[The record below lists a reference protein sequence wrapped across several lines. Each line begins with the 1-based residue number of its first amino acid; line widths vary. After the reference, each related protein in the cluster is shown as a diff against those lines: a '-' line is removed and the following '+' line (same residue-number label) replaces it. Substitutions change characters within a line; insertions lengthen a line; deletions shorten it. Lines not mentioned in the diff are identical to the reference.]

1 MNYYDIADK
10 FFSKNCQIIKF
21 NSKEEWLQ
29 LRKNG
34 IGGSDVACI
43 LGHSPFK
50 NSIDIYKSKI
60 EDVEQITSK
69 AIEFG
74 NDFEP
79 IIFNAFKYKYKDTY
93 EVLDYK
99 DVIFKNFWNPFL
111 QASVDGVLVNK
122 KTLDVGILEIKTAQ
136 ERKSK
141 WYDRYGNRIVP
152 QYYLD
157 QAVHYFNTTNVDYI
171 IFYTLINYENNTVDR
186 DMEFLTPRV
195 FFRKDLEE
203 YCRQV
208 FKECYRFWNE
218 NVLRKIEPNVKLTY
232 S

>member
-1 MNYYDIADK
+1 MLNQARDLVYR
-10 FFSKNCQIIKF
+10 N
-21 NSKEEWLQ
+21 N
-29 LRKNG
+29 
-34 IGGSDVACI
+34 
-43 LGHSPFK
+43 
-50 NSIDIYKSKI
+50 KI
-60 EDVEQITSK
+60 E
-69 AIEFG
+69 FR

-93 EVLDYK
+93 EVLNYK

-171 IFYTLINYENNTVDR
+171 VFYILINYENNTVDR
-186 DMEFLTPRV
+186 EMEFLTPRV

-203 YCRQV
+203 YCKQV
-208 FKECYRFWNE
+208 FKECHRFWNE
-218 NVLRKIEPNVKLTY
+218 NVLKRIEPNVKLTY
-232 S
+232 SQEV